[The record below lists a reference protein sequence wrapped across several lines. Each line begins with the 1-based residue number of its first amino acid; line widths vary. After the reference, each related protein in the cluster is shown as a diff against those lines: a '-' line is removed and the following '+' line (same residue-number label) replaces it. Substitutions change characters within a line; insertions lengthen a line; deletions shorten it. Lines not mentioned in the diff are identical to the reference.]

1 MIMNTEPV
9 TRKEKYLAKIRG
21 EDVQIPKEPYTRE
34 EKYLNAIATMIS
46 DKICTKEEFDKKIAE
61 VESKIGETF
70 TADEKEKLKS
80 LTNPVTVKGTCNS
93 LEELNQK
100 DAKVGDMW
108 FVKGENGEE
117 KSKEYVYTE
126 DKKWDL
132 IGDNSI
138 DLTNYVKDTDFASAE
153 KAGIIKNVG
162 ASNSG
167 IEIDENGNIKIAHP
181 TADQIGAVSKDHTAL
196 TLDRVQSVM
205 TYYGL
210 SDQNTLENDFVKQT
224 QIASNAVGASNNV
237 GLVRLK
243 SSELSGVTSTLDNE
257 GSFGLALCSEEQ
269 CKKETS
275 DRIALHP
282 NNIPMFMKNYGL
294 ESKTY
299 LKDTYQRKDEHASTT
314 QYGNIMLG
322 GAYMG
327 LSLDNNNKLV
337 LTGVTTDEIN
347 NEGSNVRKALV
358 PMSIPVFMK
367 NYGITNKGWCHEIKK
382 KIESS
387 RTTNENGICVAQN
400 CIVLVAGCSNVVDGV
415 SVTVVPFL
423 NKDNLNNTSLIFKNT
438 KTDEPL
444 KSTEITNLTYYY
456 IEPFDEVTDPQLD
469 EPSISEQ
476 PSFYEQDISPNSIE
490 PKPQSTTNVQ
500 TKSFSKSET
509 PVTPQSTKTFTTS
522 TT

>member
-1 MIMNTEPV
+1 MNTEPV

-93 LEELNQK
+93 LEELEQK

-108 FVKGENGEE
+108 FVKGEAEGE
-117 KSKEYVYTE
+117 KSKEYVRTE
-126 DKKWDL
+126 AGTWDL
-132 IGDNSI
+132 VGDNSI
-138 DLTNYVKDTDFASAE
+138 DLTNYVKDTDFASAD

-162 ASNSG
+162 ANKSG
-167 IEIDENGNIKIAHP
+167 IDIDEQGNISIAHP
-181 TADQIGAVSKDHTAL
+181 DNVSELDTSSQKHTAL
-196 TLDRVQSVM
+196 TLDRVQPVM
-205 TYYGL
+205 AYYGL
-210 SDQNTLENDFVKQT
+210 SNQNTLENDYVKHNDT
-224 QIASNAVGASNNV
+224 PSKDTSGPVKIDFSNDGAGSGFGIDNN
-237 GLVRLK
+237 GLLTIH
-243 SSELSGVTSTLDNE
+243 SCPVTSLDNE
-257 GSFGLALCSEEQ
+257 QNS
-269 CKKETS
+269 
-275 DRIALHP
+275 RYALHP

-314 QYGNIMLG
+314 QYGNIMLSG
-322 GAYMG
+322 EYAG
-327 LSLDNNNKLV
+327 LV
-337 LTGVTTDEIN
+337 LSSDGKLGLAGVTTTEIN
-347 NEGSNVRKALV
+347 KETSSVRKALV
-358 PMSIPVFMK
+358 PMSIPVFMN

-382 KIESS
+382 KVESS
-387 RTTNENGICVAQN
+387 RTTNENGICVTQN

-456 IEPFDEVTDPQLD
+456 IEPFDEVTDPQSD

>member
-1 MIMNTEPV
+1 MNTEPV

-93 LEELNQK
+93 LEELEQK

-108 FVKGENGEE
+108 FVKGEAEGE
-117 KSKEYVYTE
+117 KSKEYVRTE
-126 DKKWDL
+126 AGTWDL
-132 IGDNSI
+132 VGDNSI
-138 DLTNYVKDTDFASAE
+138 DLTNYVKDTDFASAD

-162 ASNSG
+162 ANKSG
-167 IEIDENGNIKIAHP
+167 IDIDEQGNISIAHP
-181 TADQIGAVSKDHTAL
+181 DNVSELDTSSQKHTAL
-196 TLDRVQSVM
+196 TLDRVQPVM
-205 TYYGL
+205 AYYGL
-210 SDQNTLENDFVKQT
+210 SNQNTLENDYVKHNDT
-224 QIASNAVGASNNV
+224 PSKDTSGPVKIDFSNDGAGSGFGIDNN
-237 GLVRLK
+237 GLLTIH
-243 SSELSGVTSTLDNE
+243 SCPVTSLDNE
-257 GSFGLALCSEEQ
+257 QNS
-269 CKKETS
+269 
-275 DRIALHP
+275 RYALHP
-282 NNIPMFMKNYGL
+282 NNIPM
-294 ESKTY
+294 
-299 LKDTYQRKDEHASTT
+299 
-314 QYGNIMLG
+314 
-322 GAYMG
+322 
-327 LSLDNNNKLV
+327 
-337 LTGVTTDEIN
+337 
-347 NEGSNVRKALV
+347 
-358 PMSIPVFMK
+358 FMK

-382 KIESS
+382 KVESS
-387 RTTNENGICVAQN
+387 RTTNENGICVALN

-456 IEPFDEVTDPQLD
+456 IEPFDEVTDPQSD